1 MADNLVQKPNESTWY
16 VRLAVPADVQRAIGK
31 KILTQSLKTGL
42 RSVAMERRL
51 PVLAEWKALIAKA
64 RGNIAE
70 GHWKD
75 ASHTA
80 SRFIAGAT
88 DERLLQSMGRTNEAA
103 DVLADFNTVR
113 ELVGRH
119 LNDGK
124 TVGFSADV
132 ARKLSA
138 LKALEPT
145 DTSTLEAKMAYVNA
159 TDETLKALGLESIA
173 AVAKLSPG
181 HTQEASEI
189 ITDHKAYRP
198 ASPITPA
205 KLKAFRTFKENQ
217 GSPLRTLDN
226 LQAKLKSLSAFL
238 KDQALPLTFASVEA
252 WLDSLKVS
260 SRTKGQYLW
269 AGSEF
274 WKWAMKHDDSWRN
287 QLQGQPNPFKEHDI
301 PKESKQNK
309 RAERIAFTIDDVKQ
323 LRNAAS
329 PTLANVITLAAYTG
343 TRIEEL
349 CQLKTEDVVK
359 VDGLPA
365 LNITDSKTA
374 AGIRTVPIHPHIAEL
389 VEQLKEAS
397 DDGYL
402 IKTAKGGAYAR
413 KSHGLVNQFSMLKKN
428 EGFGAQHTF
437 HSFRK
442 TFISELVYQDVP
454 GVVIASIVG
463 HETGTITFDVY
474 SQGAN
479 MKQKTDAVL
488 KLSFQ

>member
-1 MADNLVQKPNESTWY
+1 MADNLVQKRNESTWY

-119 LNDGK
+119 LSDGK
-124 TVGFSADV
+124 ATGFSADI

-145 DTSTLEAKMAYVNA
+145 DTSTLEAKMAYANA
-159 TDETLKALGLESIA
+159 ADETLKALGLESIA
-173 AVAKLSPG
+173 AIAKLNPI

-189 ITDHKAYRP
+189 IADHKSYRP
-198 ASPITPA
+198 ASPITAA

-226 LQAKLKSLSAFL
+226 LQAKLKNLSAFL
-238 KDQALPLTFASVEA
+238 KDQALPLTFTSVEA

-274 WKWAMKHDDSWRN
+274 WKWAIKHDDSWRN
-287 QLQGQPNPFKEHDI
+287 QYQGQPSPFKDHDI
-301 PKESKQNK
+301 PKESKLNK

-329 PTLANVITLAAYTG
+329 PTLANVITIAAYTG
-343 TRIEEL
+343 ARIEEL
-349 CQLKTEDVVK
+349 CKLKIEDVAK
-359 VDGLPA
+359 VDGLA
-365 LNITDSKTA
+365 AFNITDSKTA
-374 AGIRTVPIHPHIAEL
+374 AGIRSVPIHPHIAVL
-389 VEQLKEAS
+389 VDQLKQAS
-397 DDGYL
+397 EDGYL
-402 IKTAKGGAYAR
+402 IKSPKGGTYGR
-413 KSHGLVNQFSMLKKN
+413 KSQGFVNQFSTLKKK
-428 EGFGAQHTF
+428 EGFGPQHTF

-442 TFISELVYQDVP
+442 TFITELLHKDVAGP
-454 GVVIASIVG
+454 VIASIVG
-463 HETGTITFDVY
+463 HETGTVTFDVY
-474 SQGAN
+474 TQGAS
-479 MKQKTDAVL
+479 MKQKMAAVV